1 MLKTRTTHVPHRTV
15 ARTLVTLGA
24 MLTIAVAAEAGPPL
38 ICHPFDAGSA
48 QLLPWTSQGQNWNT
62 PDRSYDVQKLT
73 ADVLR
78 LLTPDAPIIARME
91 NMRRATIY
99 AGQDRRVAADLL
111 NAVVERATADT
122 AKASRDSLALFD
134 AGYLLESYMQASH
147 IDQWQHLSETAA
159 TATKAVSLTAADGY
173 GLVRKAIE
181 VTGNSPEMEFAASLM
196 KNGPIAAEHRRKA
209 QGGAKAGS
217 LLARNLEK

>member
-1 MLKTRTTHVPHRTV
+1 MLKTFTRFVPHRKV

-24 MLTIAVAAEAGPPL
+24 MLTVAVAAEAGPPL

-48 QLLPWTSQGQNWNT
+48 QLLPWASQGQNWNT
-62 PDRSYDVQKLT
+62 PDRSYDVTKLT

-78 LLTPDAPIIARME
+78 LLSADAPILARME

-111 NAVVERATADT
+111 NAVLKRAAESPKGT
-122 AKASRDSLALFD
+122 RDSLALFD
-134 AGYLLESYMQASH
+134 AGYLIESYMQASH
-147 IDQWQHLSETAA
+147 IDQWHHLSGTAA
-159 TATKAVSLTAADGY
+159 TATKASSLTAADGY
-173 GLVRKAIE
+173 GLVRRAIE
-181 VTGNSPEMEFAASLM
+181 IVGTSPEMEFAASLM
-196 KNGPIAAEHRRKA
+196 KGGPIAEEHRRKA
-209 QGGAKAGS
+209 MSGAKAGS